1 MRILRETGI
10 LTRMPRPRPA
20 ALRLLLLVLAAT
32 ACATPAPDA
41 GRVPRESGE
50 LVFWRVESAT
60 QPRGAAWLLG
70 SVHAATPDITLDG
83 AVDDAFAHSEA
94 LVIEA
99 DITSLGG
106 DAFGAMERI
115 LQMALLPEGETL
127 DQVLTRPTWD
137 QLTEFLRAR
146 GQPTEA
152 YRRFEPWLVMTM
164 VTSYLFAEAGLPPS
178 GGVDL
183 RFTSQAEGRMPIVA
197 LETPELQL
205 SLLDS
210 LPLDTQA
217 RMLREMLGKQ
227 EALRDETL
235 RLYEAWRLGDLAWIE
250 SHTTAGNRDP
260 KLRDFHERVFLARNR
275 KMAERIDGLLREER
289 VWFVV
294 VGAGHMVGEEG
305 IPALLGARGH
315 RVSRIPRSP
324 APAAPLAP
332 ALAPPASPA
341 PPATE

>member
-70 SVHAATPDITLDG
+70 SVHAATPDLTLDG

-197 LETPELQL
+197 LETPEFQL

-210 LPLDTQA
+210 LPIDVQV
-217 RMLREMLGKQ
+217 RMLSEVLDKQ
-227 EALRDETL
+227 TETGASST
-235 RLYEAWRLGDLAWIE
+235 RLYDAWRLGDLGVIE
-250 SHTTAGNRDP
+250 AETLAPGRADP
-260 KLRDFHERVFLARNR
+260 KLRDFHERVYLERNR
-275 KMAERIDGLLREER
+275 AMAGRIDELLREQK

-294 VGAGHMVGEEG
+294 VGAGHMVGSEG
-305 IPALLGARGH
+305 IPALLAARGH
-315 RVSRIPRSP
+315 RVARVPKTAAA
-324 APAAPLAP
+324 APASSGA
-332 ALAPPASPA
+332 
-341 PPATE
+341 E